1 MIESKIY
8 ERIDFTVNPLPRDEY
23 DSCSFLN
30 CNFYNA
36 ELSHITFRDC
46 KFENCDF
53 SLAKLK
59 NTGLNN
65 IQFAGCKLLGVLF
78 NECNQFLLSVEFEN
92 CMLKLAVF
100 NKLKLKKTHFKN
112 CNLEEA
118 DFTETELTSTLFDNC
133 DFRRAIFHKTKLD
146 KSDFRTSINYSIDP
160 ENNNIR
166 KAKFSISGVVGL
178 LDKYDI
184 DIQY

>member
-1 MIESKIY
+1 MIESKTF
-8 ERIDFTVNPLPRDEY
+8 ERVDFTIKPLPRDEY
-23 DSCSFLN
+23 DTCNFLN
-30 CNFYNA
+30 CNFYTA

-46 KFENCDF
+46 RFENCDF

-65 IQFAGCKLLGVLF
+65 IQFVGCKLLGVLF
-78 NECNQFLLSVEFEN
+78 SECNQFLLSVEFEN
-92 CMLKLAVF
+92 CMLKLSVF
-100 NKLKLKKTHFKN
+100 NKLKLKKTNFKN
-112 CNLEEA
+112 CNLEET
-118 DFTETELTSTLFDNC
+118 DFTETELTGSLFDNC
-133 DFRRAIFHKTKLD
+133 EFRRAIFYKTKLE

-184 DIQY
+184 DIQ